1 MPKTR
6 FEWDAAKNLANRR
19 KHGVDFETALR
30 VFADPFALSEQD
42 RVEEGEPRWQTIGLV
57 EGRLL
62 LLVAHTVREDGDDE
76 TGEEVDVIRIIS
88 ARKADRRER
97 RRYEDESR

>member
-6 FEWDAAKNLANRR
+6 FEWDVAKNAANKR

-42 RVEEGEPRWQTIGLV
+42 RIEEGEPRWQTIGLV
-57 EGRLL
+57 EGYLL
-62 LLVAHTVREDGDDE
+62 LLVAHTVREDGGE
-76 TGEEVDVIRIIS
+76 AGEEVEVIRIIS
-88 ARKADRRER
+88 ARKADRKER
-97 RRYEDESR
+97 RRYEDENR